1 MYFKVREGINEG
13 EVEARYINTLLN
25 ISDPL
30 TKAVSREVVS
40 ELAPVIAGIGD
51 EPNMPDPED
60 QLQKVDDYM
69 GKPEDH
75 VVPVY
80 EDLQLDNDWY
90 TEQGVLERLQGSAI
104 AEYFFYE

>member
-1 MYFKVREGINEG
+1 MDRLCVRYRPACPWGSVLTVRGQAVGSLVAVDLCVALAVGINEG

-51 EPNMPDPED
+51 EPDMPDPED
-60 QLQKVDDYM
+60 QRE
-69 GKPEDH
+69 G
-75 VVPVY
+75 
-80 EDLQLDNDWY
+80 
-90 TEQGVLERLQGSAI
+90 
-104 AEYFFYE
+104 